1 MNIETKSFLS
11 FADTADETPL
21 DNDIPDVPTDDVVDT
36 DEATD
41 DGQEDA
47 TTESKESTPIKPNNS
62 YIDSMADDDLQR
74 LAKEIGWNP
83 KGKKSAKE
91 WLKNA
96 NNYVFKDKDV
106 IHSMQRK
113 LDNIEA
119 LNLKNVKMARE
130 QERQQFQ
137 NLLKNLEKKKVEAV
151 ELSDID
157 AVNDIDDQKEIVKQ
171 KLSQYEQEDKQFSN
185 TQSQQQAYQAVKN
198 FVDANPWYETNTI
211 MKVRYDNV
219 LQGYLNAGVGID
231 DALQGAKEDLERLY
245 PDKFDAK
252 PKSVTPPRG
261 NVLESINQS
270 PKQSDGLNAEDREV
284 LNYWVGVFKEGMPN
298 ATKQQLEDYKKTT
311 IAEIKKSKG

>member
-1 MNIETKSFLS
+1 MNTEAKSFLS
-11 FADTADETPL
+11 FADNADETPL
-21 DNDIPDVPTDDVVDT
+21 DNDIPDVPTDDNVDV
-36 DEATD
+36 DEVTD
-41 DGQEDA
+41 D
-47 TTESKESTPIKPNNS
+47 TPESPDETPEEAPQKPKPNNS
-62 YIDSMADDDLQR
+62 YIDSMADDDVAK

-83 KGKKSAKE
+83 NGKKSAKE

-96 NNYVFKDKDV
+96 NNYVVKTKDV
-106 IHSMQRK
+106 MDSMQKK
-113 LDNIEA
+113 LENIEA
-119 LNLKNVKMARE
+119 LNLQSVKKARE

-171 KLSQYEQEDKQFSN
+171 KLSQYEQEDKQFNN

-198 FVDANPWYETNTI
+198 FVDENPWYETNAI
-211 MKVRYDNV
+211 MKVRYDNA

-245 PDKFDAK
+245 PDKFEAK
-252 PKSVTPPRG
+252 PKQATPPRG
-261 NVLESINQS
+261 NVLGSINQS
-270 PKQSDGLNAEDREV
+270 PKQSDGLNAEQREV

-298 ATKQQLEDYKKTT
+298 ATKQQLEDYRKTT
-311 IAEIKKSKG
+311 IAEIKRG